1 MQTLEAQ
8 LYRLKTACG
17 AGTDTA
23 FADFLGI
30 SQGSISG
37 AKKKGQL
44 PHSWFF
50 QVAEKTNVSSDWL
63 CFGRGSMRHSEEA
76 KLPEK
81 QTQITEEPRALASTK
96 TTCERCVR
104 LEKELEE
111 ERRERRELVAEC
123 RLAVVENRK
132 LMKENGELKLE
143 ELKLS
148 HRLDTAERMCRDY
161 AAALKK
167 TEATDPVF
175 DEPQIIPSNSLLG
188 R

>member
-1 MQTLEAQ
+1 MFESKFER
-8 LYRLKTACG
+8 LYQSLGVSNDSELARA
-17 AGTDTA
+17 
-23 FADFLGI
+23 LGI
-30 SQGSISG
+30 TPPSVASARQ
-37 AKKKGQL
+37 KK
-44 PHSWFF
+44 
-50 QVAEKTNVSSDWL
+50 QVPIGWIEKASALSNVTLDWL
-63 CFGRGSMRHSEEA
+63 YYGRGPMRPGEEA
-76 KLPEK
+76 KPPEK
-81 QTQITEEPRALASTK
+81 KTQITEEPRALASTK